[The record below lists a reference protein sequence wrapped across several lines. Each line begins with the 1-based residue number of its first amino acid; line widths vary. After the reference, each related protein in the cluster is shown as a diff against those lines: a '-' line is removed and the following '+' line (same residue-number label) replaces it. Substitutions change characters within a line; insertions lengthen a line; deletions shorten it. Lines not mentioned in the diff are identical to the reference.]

1 MYSPSE
7 VSPPPSLSRPRPW
20 SPDPTDP
27 LPPSRSFDVRT
38 SHGRT
43 SATPPYPR
51 HDASEPSV
59 DALDLADYARTL
71 NLHPFTGDPTYDDYL
86 LPPPRSV
93 SAASHASLIPPS
105 LISSRGTPT
114 SQSHSTPSPRH
125 ATRGAFSPSIPIS
138 SLSQPSIYNPPDNAL
153 YSPKILHASFDT
165 TSSRGGVSNSE
176 IDISQFPAWSRGWYA
191 KDIKSKADPQ
201 LEASHAPFF
210 NPSYHPTG
218 LTGTYDP
225 YAAANS
231 SSSRD
236 FVPWSGTDTTNH
248 DLPLDPELKEE
259 RIRMLEHEFR
269 MDAEAPAKEPVGSV
283 DKKGRLVTDGPKKRV
298 AVRVIETV
306 LALGIAVS
314 VVYAALVRC
323 YPPSRVVLTSV
334 LQWIKTPHPP
344 PPQSEPH
351 TFALYAL
358 SILTSLFLLYRF
370 LFRPCCCGGRR
381 KKRTLTGFGP
391 GGLAVLPVQGLPGEK
406 AKKKKGKKG
415 KQERG
420 DVQVNLIVD
429 PTMFGSMRPGDEESA
444 TLDELS
450 TSFSQTGSGR
460 PKRRTI
466 FEGLAIEEEWKA
478 ARKELKQMLFLDT
491 ICFLLWSVE
500 FVWILIRERCPPGS
514 FNGWCVGG
522 RSWLRVKA
530 DIHLNRFG
538 ARCNAYNVASA
549 GACFLGI
556 VFGISVFFDVKDL
569 HQSRA
574 SPRTRT

>member
-20 SPDPTDP
+20 SPDPTDR
-27 LPPSRSFDVRT
+27 LPPLRSFAVRT
-38 SHGRT
+38 SQGRT

-51 HDASEPSV
+51 HDASEPSI

-71 NLHPFTGDPTYDDYL
+71 NLHPFTSDPTYDDYL

-93 SAASHASLIPPS
+93 SAASHASLNPPS

-114 SQSHSTPSPRH
+114 SQSYSTSSPRH
-125 ATRGAFSPSIPIS
+125 ATHRVFPPSIPAS
-138 SLSQPSIYNPPDNAL
+138 SLSQPSIYISPDNAL
-153 YSPKILHASFDT
+153 YSRNALHPPLAT
-165 TSSRGGVSNSE
+165 ASSRGVTNSE

-191 KDIKSKADPQ
+191 KDITSPKGDPQ
-201 LEASHAPFF
+201 FEASHAPFF
-210 NPSYHPTG
+210 SPSYHATG
-218 LTGTYDP
+218 LAGNYDL
-225 YAAANS
+225 YAATNS

-248 DLPLDPELKEE
+248 DLPLNPELKEE

-269 MDAEAPAKEPVGSV
+269 SEAVAPAQELVGSV
-283 DKKGRLVTDGPKKRV
+283 DKKGRLVTDGPKNRV

-314 VVYAALVRC
+314 AVYAALVRC
-323 YPPSRVVLTSV
+323 YPPSRVALTSV

-344 PPQSEPH
+344 PPQSKPH

-358 SILTSLFLLYRF
+358 SVLTSLFLLYRF

-381 KKRTLTGFGP
+381 KKRTLTEFGP

-406 AKKKKGKKG
+406 AKKKRGKKG

-420 DVQVNLIVD
+420 DVQVNLVVD
-429 PTMFGSMRPGDEESA
+429 PTMFGSLRPDDEESSN
-444 TLDELS
+444 LDELS
-450 TSFSQTGSGR
+450 TSFSQTGTSGR
-460 PKRRTI
+460 PKRRSI

-478 ARKELKQMLFLDT
+478 ARKELKQMLFLDI
-491 ICFLLWSVE
+491 ICFFLWSVE
-500 FVWILIRERCPPGS
+500 FIWILIRERCPPGS
-514 FNGWCVGG
+514 FNGWCVVG
-522 RSWLRVKA
+522 RAWLRLRT
-530 DIHLNRFG
+530 DI
-538 ARCNAYNVASA
+538 
-549 GACFLGI
+549 
-556 VFGISVFFDVKDL
+556 
-569 HQSRA
+569 
-574 SPRTRT
+574 